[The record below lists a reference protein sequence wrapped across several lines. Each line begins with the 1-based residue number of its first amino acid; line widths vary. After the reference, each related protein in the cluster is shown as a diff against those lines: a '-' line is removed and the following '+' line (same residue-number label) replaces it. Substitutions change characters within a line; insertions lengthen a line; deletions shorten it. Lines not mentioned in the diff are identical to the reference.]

1 MSLAKKNWYTFTVPK
16 DKSKTELKE
25 LAEKLFKVDVLAI
38 KTVLVK
44 GKTRR
49 SLKNRRVRKLSN
61 WKKAIVKIKEGQK
74 IEVFDIGS

>member
-1 MSLAKKNWYTFTVPK
+1 MPK